1 MDSLLEK
8 IRQNA
13 IDIQSMALQTIAW
26 INQIRSNQDNIV
38 AVKFDKFSQSKAESN
53 LTEVQL
59 NALYELQQISQ
70 KVQLNAPQNT
80 ENNDITGVLF
90 SEKEIQKMP
99 KQFQKYFKTGKIKA
113 NIRQR
118 NGIYEIRCQ
127 INKQNLSASSKRL
140 YEAKEKFIKKLKELQ
155 ITPLPNYASEKFLLK
170 DYMLQWLEA
179 TKKPY
184 VKDTTYRFY
193 MQAFNA
199 NIVPSFGDRD
209 IKDIKQIEL
218 QSFINSFEDRKRTA
232 TNVSQLLSAIFDYA
246 VADGII
252 PRSPMAKVRIPTY
265 EQKHGTPLTRAEEK
279 IFVDN
284 LKSNNE
290 DLYLQAYVFILYT
303 GLRRSELS
311 FVKIN
316 DTWITVTNGKQ
327 RKGKSE
333 KQRRIP
339 ISPMLKKVLPLI
351 DVNGITALK
360 TEPLTRHF
368 KLMSANHHLHDLR
381 HTFITRC
388 QECGIQR
395 EIVSL
400 WAGHAADSSITSTV
414 YTHLEHYEENQLRE
428 IKKFSY
434 IL

>member
-1 MDSLLEK
+1 
-8 IRQNA
+8 
-13 IDIQSMALQTIAW
+13 
-26 INQIRSNQDNIV
+26 
-38 AVKFDKFSQSKAESN
+38 
-53 LTEVQL
+53 
-59 NALYELQQISQ
+59 
-70 KVQLNAPQNT
+70 
-80 ENNDITGVLF
+80 
-90 SEKEIQKMP
+90 
-99 KQFQKYFKTGKIKA
+99 
-113 NIRQR
+113 
-118 NGIYEIRCQ
+118 
-127 INKQNLSASSKRL
+127 
-140 YEAKEKFIKKLKELQ
+140 
-155 ITPLPNYASEKFLLK
+155 
-170 DYMLQWLEA
+170 
-179 TKKPY
+179 
-184 VKDTTYRFY
+184 
-193 MQAFNA
+193 
-199 NIVPSFGDRD
+199 
-209 IKDIKQIEL
+209 
-218 QSFINSFEDRKRTA
+218 
-232 TNVSQLLSAIFDYA
+232 
-246 VADGII
+246 
-252 PRSPMAKVRIPTY
+252 MAKVRIPTY

-279 IFVDN
+279 IFVDK
-284 LKSNNE
+284 LKSNND

-311 FVKIN
+311 SMIIDN
-316 DTWITVTNGKQ
+316 TWVTVTTGKQ

-360 TEPLTRHF
+360 TEPLTRRF
-368 KLMSANHHLHDLR
+368 KNLSPDHHLHDLR